1 MRDNST
7 SGAAVGFLLH
17 LIDSA
22 DAERIRRRTGLPEP
36 EAEGTSEARRNTLL
50 WSWTRTAVPSSVL
63 LWVLEE
69 NDPELNQWVWRHV
82 SADNAMRRAI
92 ARGVPFGPPRAEP
105 LTVADSVQLS
115 DEPPVPENFTRFG
128 LVGAL
133 REGTTMQSARTAA
146 SMVLERSDWQAVTD
160 ADQDRP
166 LPGYARWA
174 LSIRPD
180 CPSALRARFGT
191 HPKFTHRVEQAGVLD
206 GPADYATGWGPAWH
220 VLGVVSTGRLLFPT
234 RVTEAEDALRPLVR
248 EHLAGHEDAWAVLA
262 QLIDTFHGNAVEL
275 VVTAGA
281 IA

>member
-22 DAERIRRRTGLPEP
+22 DAERIRRRIGLP

-50 WSWTRTAVPSSVL
+50 WSWARTAVPSSVL

-69 NDPELNQWVWRHV
+69 DDPELNQWVWRHV

-92 ARGVPFGPPRAEP
+92 ARGVPFGHARVEP
-105 LTVADSVQLS
+105 LTVAESVQRA
-115 DEPPVPENFTRFG
+115 DEPAVPVNFTRFG

-133 REGTTMQSARTAA
+133 REGTSMKSARTAA
-146 SMVLERSDWQAVTD
+146 SMVLERSDWQAVTE

-180 CPSALRARFGT
+180 CPPALRAHFGT
-191 HPKFTHRVEQAGVLD
+191 HRKFTHRVEVAGVLD
-206 GPADYATGWGPAWH
+206 GPADYATAWGPASH
-220 VLGVVSTGRLLFPT
+220 VLQVLSTGQLTFPA
-234 RVTEAEDALRPLVR
+234 RVAEAEDALRPLVR
-248 EHLAGHEDAWAVLA
+248 EHLADHEDAWAVLA